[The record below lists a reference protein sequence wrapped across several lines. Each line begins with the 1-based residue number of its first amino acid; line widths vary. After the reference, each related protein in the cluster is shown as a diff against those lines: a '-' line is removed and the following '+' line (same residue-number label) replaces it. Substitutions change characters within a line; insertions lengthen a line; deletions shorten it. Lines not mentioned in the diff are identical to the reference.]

1 MEIILY
7 LCFILLTFIDAKL
20 QMSLKIKKVSKHRSL
35 LLTSVSLGD
44 PSQRMNVVIDINSNL
59 TSVKSFEPK
68 LSKNCMV
75 VEYIENKLNQTVDG
89 YDVSGLHLKD
99 HAEISNLFMHYFG
112 FLLIYKLNSFNA
124 DLSDVN
130 GILGLNKISDSVQPS
145 KFLNDNWDSFIN
157 YGNDMMYNE
166 RFVKIDLTRKEGY
179 YLSIDRRNDTM
190 IDCERENKNDFYFN
204 CFLNGIVLGNVNDS
218 VNSMK
223 IMKYAYFS
231 TINQL
236 IFCPQEDFDFI
247 VEEFFANKIKRK
259 ECYIKELH
267 NSLNEDNV
275 KIIMCDSLSL
285 QKMKILNFVFSDTIA
300 LSIEAHKLFISES
313 NGEFAFGIATK
324 SSNSNWIFGYL
335 IMQFIPLGFNH
346 ENRKISFIT
355 TNITNTVTEL
365 KTKFVFPEIKIISIE
380 TNFNLP
386 FIAIISLIIIA
397 LMIIGGGFLYKTYK
411 IVSSL
416 KRNGYK

>member
-35 LLTSVSLGD
+35 LLTSVSLGE

-300 LSIEAHKLFISES
+300 LSIEAHKLFIAES

-365 KTKFVFPEIKIISIE
+365 KTKFVFPEVKIISIG
-380 TNFNLP
+380 TNLNLP
-386 FIAIISLIIIA
+386 FIAIISLIIIG

>member
-204 CFLNGIVLGNVNDS
+204 CFLNGIVLGNLNDS

>member
-89 YDVSGLHLKD
+89 YEVSGLHLKD

>member
-7 LCFILLTFIDAKL
+7 LCLILLTFIDAKL

-35 LLTSVSLGD
+35 LLTSVSLGE

-89 YDVSGLHLKD
+89 YEVSGLHLKD

-179 YLSIDRRNDTM
+179 YLSINRRNDTM

-204 CFLNGIVLGNVNDS
+204 CFLNGIVLGNVSDS

-365 KTKFVFPEIKIISIE
+365 KTKFVFPEVKIISIG
-380 TNFNLP
+380 TNLNLP
-386 FIAIISLIIIA
+386 FIAIISLIIIG

>member
-1 MEIILY
+1 M
-7 LCFILLTFIDAKL
+7 CFILLAFIDAKL

-35 LLTSVSLGD
+35 LLTSVSLGE

-204 CFLNGIVLGNVNDS
+204 CFLNGIVLGNVSDS

-300 LSIEAHKLFISES
+300 LSIEAHKLFIAES

-365 KTKFVFPEIKIISIE
+365 KTKFVFPEVKIISIG
-380 TNFNLP
+380 TNLNLP
-386 FIAIISLIIIA
+386 FIAIISLIIIG

>member
-1 MEIILY
+1 MELILY
-7 LCFILLTFIDAKL
+7 LCYVILVTFIDAKL

-59 TSVKSFEPK
+59 TSVKTFEPK

-89 YDVSGLHLKD
+89 YDVAGLHLKD

-112 FLLIYKLNSFNA
+112 FVLIYKLNSFNA

-145 KFLNDNWDSFIN
+145 KYLNDNWDSFIN
-157 YGNDMMYNE
+157 YGYDMMYNE
-166 RFVKIDLTRKEGY
+166 RFVKIDLTGKEA

-190 IDCERENKNDFYFN
+190 IDCERENRNDFYFN
-204 CFLNGIVLGNVNDS
+204 CFLNGIVLGNVSDS

-236 IFCPQEDFDFI
+236 IF
-247 VEEFFANKIKRK
+247 
-259 ECYIKELH
+259 H
-267 NSLNEDNV
+267 N
-275 KIIMCDSLSL
+275 C
-285 QKMKILNFVFSDTIA
+285 
-300 LSIEAHKLFISES
+300 
-313 NGEFAFGIATK
+313 
-324 SSNSNWIFGYL
+324 
-335 IMQFIPLGFNH
+335 
-346 ENRKISFIT
+346 
-355 TNITNTVTEL
+355 
-365 KTKFVFPEIKIISIE
+365 
-380 TNFNLP
+380 
-386 FIAIISLIIIA
+386 
-397 LMIIGGGFLYKTYK
+397 
-411 IVSSL
+411 
-416 KRNGYK
+416 

>member
-7 LCFILLTFIDAKL
+7 LCFILLAFIDAKL

-35 LLTSVSLGD
+35 LLTSVSLGE

-89 YDVSGLHLKD
+89 YEVSGLHLKD

-204 CFLNGIVLGNVNDS
+204 CFLNGIVLGNVSDS

-300 LSIEAHKLFISES
+300 LSIEAHKLFIAES

-365 KTKFVFPEIKIISIE
+365 KTKFVFPEVKIISIG
-380 TNFNLP
+380 TNLNLP
-386 FIAIISLIIIA
+386 FIAIMSLIIIA